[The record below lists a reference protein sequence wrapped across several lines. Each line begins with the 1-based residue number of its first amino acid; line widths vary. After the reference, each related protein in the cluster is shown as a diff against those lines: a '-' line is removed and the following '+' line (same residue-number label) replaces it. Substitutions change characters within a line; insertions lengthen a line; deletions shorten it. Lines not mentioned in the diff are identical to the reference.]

1 MVKKHRKT
9 NEAIQDNWLFY
20 GVDPESRT
28 VMIDEEIDG
37 HSIGLALRGIRSL
50 VMNDAE
56 SQITL
61 IVSTYGGDLYSAYGL
76 YDYLR
81 TLQCP
86 IQTIGIGQ
94 VMSAGT
100 LLFLAG
106 DERIALPHTT
116 FMIHAASMELDESKA
131 YTVATDSIEIQRIW
145 GELCETYAQRT
156 SHKDAAWWKRW
167 AKYEDRYLTADEAL
181 DIGLATEIKRRS

>member
-1 MVKKHRKT
+1 MVKKHKKT

-28 VMIDEEIDG
+28 VMIDEEINE
-37 HSIGLALRGIRSL
+37 HTIGLALRGIRSL
-50 VMNDAE
+50 VMNDSE
-56 SQITL
+56 SKITL
-61 IVSTYGGDLYSAYGL
+61 ILSTYGGDLYSAYGL

-81 TLQCP
+81 TLSCP

-116 FMIHAASMELDESKA
+116 FMVHSASMELDESKTYA
-131 YTVATDSIEIQRIW
+131 VATDSIEIQRIW
-145 GELCETYAQRT
+145 GELCETYAYRT

-167 AKYEDRYLTADEAL
+167 AKYEDRYLTAAEAL
-181 DIGLATEIKRRS
+181 DMGLATEIKR